1 MVERA
6 RGTMSKIDLIWGNI
20 FKDKNNQG
28 QNIRPFL
35 KNIPLFAKLGKRELR
50 EIERVIHRRQYKS
63 SEVIFW
69 QNEPGVGMYIVQY
82 GEVAIFC
89 NYNTPEQKQLALLGQ
104 GDFFGEMALLED
116 DNRSATAV
124 ALSESQLLGIFHPD
138 LFDLFERKPELGIK
152 VLVPLANMLAQR
164 LRKTNLELQQSIK
177 NRPQSKKEKQAS
189 Q

>member
-1 MVERA
+1 M
-6 RGTMSKIDLIWGNI
+6 MKKIDLIWGNI
-20 FKDKNNQG
+20 FKSKSDPN
-28 QNIRPFL
+28 QNIRQFL
-35 KNIPLFAKLGKRELR
+35 KNIPLFAQLRKRELR
-50 EIERVIHRRQYKS
+50 DIEHLIHCRQYKNA
-63 SEVIFW
+63 EVIFW
-69 QNEPGVGMYIVQY
+69 QNEPGVGMYIVQR
-82 GEVAIFC
+82 GEVGIFQD
-89 NYNTPEQKQLALLGQ
+89 YDTPQQKQLARLSQ
-104 GDFFGEMALLED
+104 GEFFGEMALLED